1 MPDAHLYTAAAT
13 TSDWVDAGIA
23 LAIAIV
29 IARIVDRLIAKRGQR
44 VGEFV
49 SRGELSPTAL
59 TRLRLIRRLTS
70 AVILLIGA
78 AIAASNFPE
87 LSSAAR
93 AILAS
98 SAVLGLVVG
107 FAARQT
113 LANAI
118 AGVLLAITQPIR

>member
-1 MPDAHLYTAAAT
+1 MPDAHFYTAAAD
-13 TSDWVDAGIA
+13 TSAWVGAGIA

-29 IARIVDRLIAKRGQR
+29 IAKLVDRLIAKRGTR

-49 SRGELSPTAL
+49 SRGQLSPTAL

-70 AVILLIGA
+70 AVNLLIGA
-78 AIAASNFPE
+78 ASAASQFPE

-98 SAVLGLVVG
+98 SAVLGLVIG
-107 FAARQT
+107 
-113 LANAI
+113 
-118 AGVLLAITQPIR
+118 